1 MFHYYH
7 ISFWEIIKIALGNS
21 CILKKIK
28 MSTETLSLLLFNC
41 KSFFHTILVS
51 CNFYI
56 YCAVCFFLIFYPISL
71 IHPGRFIRLY
81 SMWYSEKPKIPE
93 NIFRMET
100 FTNWQIFPILGL
112 MKNGF
117 QTHKKCIWNIL
128 VQDFLLDFR
137 TQICDLKAISFF

>member
-1 MFHYYH
+1 
-7 ISFWEIIKIALGNS
+7 
-21 CILKKIK
+21 
-28 MSTETLSLLLFNC
+28 
-41 KSFFHTILVS
+41 
-51 CNFYI
+51 
-56 YCAVCFFLIFYPISL
+56 
-71 IHPGRFIRLY
+71 
-81 SMWYSEKPKIPE
+81 MWYSEKPKIPE